1 MSSNVPVIAGIVS
14 TGIFAVSTMPM
25 VLKAARTRDLSS
37 YSGGN
42 LLLSNLGNVLY
53 AIYVFSMPMG
63 PAWALY
69 GFNLTVSATMLVY
82 WLQYRTSRPR
92 TRVATA
98 STGADAV
105 TQPPHRPSQTATVP
119 TPRWGISLSEG
130 RLVRRS
136 TTHPL
141 EFP

>member
-25 VLKAARTRDLSS
+25 VAKAARTRDLSS

-82 WLQYRTSRPR
+82 WLQYRTSRPH

-98 STGADAV
+98 STGTDAAA
-105 TQPPHRPSQTATVP
+105 PPRPRQTATVP
-119 TPRWGISLSEG
+119 TPRRGISLSAS
-130 RLVRRS
+130 RLVRRP

-141 EFP
+141 GFP

>member
-42 LLLSNLGNVLY
+42 LVLSNLGNVLY

-82 WLQYRTSRPR
+82 WLRYRAPR
-92 TRVATA
+92 QQHKRLGHRSIALPESAATTAARVDVKIPY
-98 STGADAV
+98 S
-105 TQPPHRPSQTATVP
+105 
-119 TPRWGISLSEG
+119 
-130 RLVRRS
+130 
-136 TTHPL
+136 
-141 EFP
+141 

>member
-1 MSSNVPVIAGIVS
+1 MSSNVPVIAGTIS

-53 AIYVFSMPMG
+53 AMYVFSMPMG

-82 WLQYRTSRPR
+82 WLHYRTPRPR
-92 TRVATA
+92 TKVATA
-98 STGADAV
+98 NTGADAV
-105 TQPPHRPSQTATVP
+105 RQPPHRP
-119 TPRWGISLSEG
+119 TPARPLQCP
-130 RLVRRS
+130 
-136 TTHPL
+136 HPGG
-141 EFP
+141 EFR

>member
-1 MSSNVPVIAGIVS
+1 VPVIAGAIS

-53 AIYVFSMPMG
+53 AIYVFSLPMG

-82 WLQYRTSRPR
+82 WLQCRIPRPCASVA
-92 TRVATA
+92 TATA
-98 STGADAV
+98 STGADAAA
-105 TQPPHRPSQTATVP
+105 PPRPRQTAKVP
-119 TPRWGISLSEG
+119 TPGGE
-130 RLVRRS
+130 VR
-136 TTHPL
+136 
-141 EFP
+141 

>member
-25 VLKAARTRDLSS
+25 VAKAARTRDLSS

-92 TRVATA
+92 TEVATA
-98 STGADAV
+98 RTGADAV
-105 TQPPHRPSQTATVP
+105 TQPSHRP
-119 TPRWGISLSEG
+119 TPARPLQSP
-130 RLVRRS
+130 
-136 TTHPL
+136 HPGG
-141 EFP
+141 EFR

>member
-1 MSSNVPVIAGIVS
+1 MPVIAGIVS

-25 VLKAARTRDLSS
+25 VVKAARTRDLSS

-53 AIYVFSMPMG
+53 AMYIFSMPMG

-82 WLQYRTSRPR
+82 WLQYRTPRPR
-92 TRVATA
+92 TEVATA
-98 STGADAV
+98 RIGADAV
-105 TQPPHRPSQTATVP
+105 TQPSQRP
-119 TPRWGISLSEG
+119 TPARPLQSP
-130 RLVRRS
+130 
-136 TTHPL
+136 HPAGDWSSS
-141 EFP
+141 

>member
-1 MSSNVPVIAGIVS
+1 VPVIAGIVS

-82 WLQYRTSRPR
+82 WLQYRTPRPR
-92 TRVATA
+92 TTVATA
-98 STGADAV
+98 STGAAAV
-105 TQPPHRPSQTATVP
+105 TQPPPHPSQTATVP
-119 TPRWGISLSEG
+119 TPRWGISLSAS
-130 RLVRRS
+130 RLVRRP

-141 EFP
+141 ELP

>member
-82 WLQYRTSRPR
+82 WLQYRTSDYAPSG
-92 TRVATA
+92 V
-98 STGADAV
+98 
-105 TQPPHRPSQTATVP
+105 PHERHDHRRHRRHWT
-119 TPRWGISLSEG
+119 
-130 RLVRRS
+130 VRRPCR
-136 TTHPL
+136 TT
-141 EFP
+141 FGGCRRDAATDRS

>member
-1 MSSNVPVIAGIVS
+1 MPVIAGIVS

-25 VLKAARTRDLSS
+25 VAKAARTRDLSS

-82 WLQYRTSRPR
+82 WLQYRTPRPR

-98 STGADAV
+98 STGTDAAA
-105 TQPPHRPSQTATVP
+105 PPRPRQTATVP
-119 TPRWGISLSEG
+119 TPRRGISLSAS
-130 RLVRRS
+130 RLVRRP

>member
-14 TGIFAVSTMPM
+14 TGIFAMSTMPM

-82 WLQYRTSRPR
+82 WLQYRTPRPR
-92 TRVATA
+92 TKIATA
-98 STGADAV
+98 NTGADAV
-105 TQPPHRPSQTATVP
+105 THPPDRR
-119 TPRWGISLSEG
+119 TPAKPLQCP
-130 RLVRRS
+130 
-136 TTHPL
+136 HPGG
-141 EFP
+141 EFR

>member
-1 MSSNVPVIAGIVS
+1 MSSNVPVIAGTIS

-82 WLQYRTSRPR
+82 WLQYRTPRPR
-92 TRVATA
+92 TKVATA
-98 STGADAV
+98 NTGADAAA
-105 TQPPHRPSQTATVP
+105 PPRPAP
-119 TPRWGISLSEG
+119 PRAACRLRGPSG
-130 RLVRRS
+130 RVVDRLGQQRGDVDDA
-136 TTHPL
+136 
-141 EFP
+141 